1 MIFLIEQFIVNP
13 KNLIEAISNAVSN
26 VNSSIYFILIYLILI
41 YLILIYF
48 TFCSHL
54 ITCN

>member
-13 KNLIEAISNAVSN
+13 KDLIEAISNAVSN
-26 VNSSIYFILIYLILI
+26 VNSSIYLILI
-41 YLILIYF
+41 YI

-54 ITCN
+54 ISCN